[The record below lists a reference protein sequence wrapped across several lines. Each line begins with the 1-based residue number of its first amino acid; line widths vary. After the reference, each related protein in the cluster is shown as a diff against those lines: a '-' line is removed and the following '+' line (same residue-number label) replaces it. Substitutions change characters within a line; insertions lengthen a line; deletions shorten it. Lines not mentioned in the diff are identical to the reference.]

1 MVEQGWPRQFTVV
14 WDPGQSCL
22 PAYSPGKGCAV
33 NNNNSGSGRGDE
45 PNMKIEE
52 LLQRVVKEGASDGF
66 VSADVAPSIKVDGE
80 IFPVSDHALSDE
92 EAEALVLSTMSA
104 AQREEFLAHN
114 ECNFA
119 LSHETLGR
127 FRVSA
132 FIQRGKCGLVL
143 RRIESR
149 IPRVEELDLPPIIN
163 ELAMTKRGLIIFV
176 GATGTGKS
184 TSLAAMVGH
193 RNRNSRGHIISIED
207 PIEFIHDHAG
217 CIVTQREVGMDTES
231 FDVAL
236 KNTLR
241 QAPDVIL
248 IGEVRSADNMAQALT
263 FAETGHLCLC
273 TLHAN
278 NANQAL
284 DRIQSFFPANQHA
297 QIWMDLSLNLKAMI
311 AQQLLP
317 TRDGKGRTPVVEILL
332 NSPLVADYI
341 RKGEVHLIKELMAKS
356 TELGMQ
362 TLDQALFKAYEAGK
376 ISEEEAIRHADSAND
391 VRLMIKMH
399 NKGSFTMDDGMAL
412 SYDKP
417 DETGRWVR
425 R

>member
-1 MVEQGWPRQFTVV
+1 
-14 WDPGQSCL
+14 
-22 PAYSPGKGCAV
+22 
-33 NNNNSGSGRGDE
+33 
-45 PNMKIEE
+45 MKIEE
-52 LLQRVVKEGASDGF
+52 LLERVVKEGASDGF
-66 VSADVAPSIKVDGE
+66 IAADAAPAIKVDGQIHPISE
-80 IFPVSDHALSDE
+80 HKLSDE
-92 EAEALVLSTMSA
+92 EARDVVLSTMSEK
-104 AQREEFLAHN
+104 QQKEFIEHH

-119 LSHETLGR
+119 LGSEGLGR

-132 FIQRGKCGLVL
+132 FVQRGKCGLVL
-143 RRIESR
+143 RRIETK
-149 IPRVEELDLPPIIN
+149 IPKIDDLGLPEIIK
-163 ELAMTKRGLIIFV
+163 ELAMTQRGLVIFV

-184 TSLAAMVGH
+184 TSLASMVGY
-193 RNRNSRGHIISIED
+193 RNENSHGHIISIED

-248 IGEVRSADNMAQALT
+248 IGEVRTAETMQQALT

-284 DRIQSFFPANQHA
+284 DRIQSFFPAELHNQV
-297 QIWMDLSLNLKAMI
+297 WMDLSLNLKSMV
-311 AQQLLP
+311 AQQLIP
-317 TRDGKGRTPVVEILL
+317 RKDGQGRHPVVEVLL
-332 NSPLVADYI
+332 NSPLIADYI
-341 RKGEVHLIKELMAKS
+341 RKGEVHLIKDVMTKS

-362 TLDQALFKAYEAGK
+362 TLDQSLFKAYADGT
-376 ISEEEAIRHADSAND
+376 ISSEDAVRYADSGND

-399 NKGSFTMDDGMAL
+399 EKGKHAFDDGL
-412 SYDKP
+412 GLTVN
-417 DETGRWVR
+417 DEDERGKFFR
-425 R
+425 